1 MKEIMTYVNRW
12 YWFVLAIGLSLT
24 SAYFYLKYAT
34 PVYKITSTLLIEDD
48 KKGDGMLKGTAF
60 SDLEM
65 FRTTKTVDN
74 EMEVLRSKDLVA
86 KVIKAL
92 DMNVSYYVKRPFTK
106 KELYGKDLPIKVLIH
121 EVKNS
126 AYQKK
131 KLSIRVID
139 EDSYLLIDS
148 GVQKLYRFYQ
158 IVYRPDYVISV
169 NKGPAFSKAT
179 KEVMFKLNN
188 VKALTESYN
197 MARLNIVPVVKD
209 ANTIIISLEDAIPQR
224 GIDFLNSLITMYNL
238 RDVNQKNIIAR
249 STIRFIDNRLKYLTG
264 DLNEVERDV
273 ENYKQQ
279 NRVTNITADAQ
290 LSLQNSG
297 AYDQQLSMADVQL
310 NIVGSLE
317 SYLNQPDEGSSLV
330 PSSLGLKDATLIALT
345 NRYNEL
351 QLQRQQ
357 LLQTANVRNPLVVN
371 LSEQLQKLKESMKES
386 LRNVKRGLTV
396 EKNNAVN
403 RYNSLDSRI
412 RDVPAIERGLIERSR
427 EQGVKQSLYHY
438 LLQKREETALSISA
452 TIPTSQVID
461 KPAYNS
467 IPESPKGQLIYLGA
481 FLAGLIVPASL
492 IYCKDKLNIKVLD
505 KNDVELIPGARILG
519 ELTHQAER
527 DTVVVQRG
535 SRTTISEL
543 FRYIRNNLR
552 FMSEDSKNQVL
563 LITSSVQGEGKTFF
577 SINLG
582 ATLSLTDKKVVL
594 LEFDL
599 RKPDLMNNLKL
610 KQEKG
615 LTNFLNS
622 ENMDVDKIVYP
633 SHIIPNLS
641 VIGCGPMPEDPSELL
656 MSPRMDDLF
665 SALRERFDYILID
678 TPPVGMVSD
687 AFSLAPYADASIY
700 LVRYNFTNKLQ
711 LKVLEDIYENK
722 RFNNPMVVFNDAK
735 MNHTAYGYGNGKYGY
750 GYGAKNG
757 AKNSN

>member
-12 YWFVLAIGLSLT
+12 YWFVLAIGLCLT
-24 SAYFYLKYAT
+24 CAFFYLKYAT
-34 PVYKITSTLLIEDD
+34 PIYKITSTLLIEDD

-74 EMEVLRSKDLVA
+74 EMEVLRSKDLIA
-86 KVIKAL
+86 KVIKSL
-92 DMNVSYYVKRPFTK
+92 DMDVSYFVDGTFNK
-106 KELYGKDLPIKVLIH
+106 KELYGKQLPVKITIH
-121 EVKNS
+121 NVKNP
-126 AYQKK
+126 AYKKK
-131 KLSIRVID
+131 KLVIRVVD

-148 GVQKLYRFYQ
+148 GIQKLYRFYQ
-158 IVYRPDYVISV
+158 IVSRPEYTISV
-169 NKGPAFSKAT
+169 NKGPAFNKYT
-179 KEVMFKLNN
+179 DDIHFKFNN
-188 VKALTESYN
+188 VKSLTESYN

-209 ANTIIISLEDAIPQR
+209 ANTIIISLEDAVPQR
-224 GIDFLNSLITMYNL
+224 GVDFLNTLIAMYNL

-249 STIRFIDNRLKYLTG
+249 STINFIDNRLKYLTK
-264 DLNEVERDV
+264 DLSQVELDV

-297 AYDQQLSMADVQL
+297 TYDQQLSVADVQL
-310 NIVGSLE
+310 NIVSSLE
-317 SYLNQPDEGSSLV
+317 GYLNQPDEEFSLV

-357 LLQTANVRNPLVVN
+357 LLHTANDKNPLVVN
-371 LSEQLQKLKESMKES
+371 ITEQLVKVKANMKES
-386 LRNVKRGLTV
+386 LKNVERGLAV
-396 EKNNAVN
+396 EKRNIVSK
-403 RYNSLDSRI
+403 YNTLDSRI

-461 KPAYNS
+461 KPSVNS

-481 FLAGLIVPASL
+481 LLAGLIIPASL
-492 IYCKDKLNIKVLD
+492 IYCKDKLNFKVQD

-519 ELTHQAER
+519 ELTHQGDKNAL
-527 DTVVVQRG
+527 VVSRG

-552 FMSEDSKNQVL
+552 FMGTENRNQVL
-563 LITSSVQGEGKTFF
+563 MITSSVQGEGKTFF

-610 KQEKG
+610 KQDKG
-615 LTNFLNS
+615 ITNFLRS
-622 ENMDVDKIVYP
+622 ENMNVDKVVYP

-641 VIGCGPMPEDPSELL
+641 VIPCGPIPEDPSELL

-665 SALRERFDYILID
+665 NQLRERFDYILID
-678 TPPVGMVSD
+678 TSPVGMVSD
-687 AFSLAPYADASIY
+687 AFSLAPYADSSIY
-700 LVRYNFTNKLQ
+700 LVRYNFTSKVQ

-735 MNHTAYGYGNGKYGY
+735 VNNSAYGY
-750 GYGAKNG
+750 GYGKYGTN
-757 AKNSN
+757 